1 MKVLMK
7 GNEAIAEAAIRAG
20 CQMYVGYPITPQSE
34 IAEYMSANMPKLGR
48 TFIQSQSELISI
60 NTVLG
65 GSMTGARC
73 MTSSSGVG
81 ISLMQEGFT
90 DAFSKA
96 LTPLIVNVNRL
107 GCGMGCLAAFPG
119 GQDDY
124 TRETHGGGNG
134 YYRFLVYVPS
144 TIQEAVDMTYQA
156 WEIAEKYHNP
166 VELYTEGRLGQMM
179 EAIELPEYKDVKFMS
194 GCLDGSRAP
203 NPNYPVWR
211 IRDEDFITRLDAMEE
226 NEQQWEEYLLEDAE
240 TVIVAVGLCARVC
253 KGAIN
258 KLRNQGIKIGLLRP
272 KTVWPFPVK
281 GFANI
286 PTTVKR
292 LVCVENSCKP
302 EMLEDVIVATR
313 KVPVLGSCALYS
325 KATLGL
331 ISGDALMEF
340 LNGVLNGTEKE
351 VG

>member
-34 IAEYMSANMPKLGR
+34 ITEYMSRNMPQLGR

-156 WEIAEKYHNP
+156 WDIAEKYHNP
-166 VELYTEGRLGQMM
+166 VELYTEGRLGKMM
-179 EAIELPEYKDVKFMS
+179 EAVELPEYRVVKFLS
-194 GCLDGSRAP
+194 GCQDGSQSP
-203 NPNYPVWR
+203 TPNYPVWR

-226 NEQQWEEYLLEDAE
+226 NEQQWEEYLIEDAE

-253 KGAIN
+253 KGTIH
-258 KLRNQGIKIGLLRP
+258 KLREQGVKIGMLRP

-281 GFANI
+281 GFRNI
-286 PTTVKR
+286 TAATKR
-292 LVCVENSCKP
+292 IVCVENSNKP
-302 EMLEDVIVATR
+302 EMLEDVIVAMR
-313 KVPVLGSCALYS
+313 KVSNLNRCALYS

-331 ISGDALMEF
+331 ISGEELKAF
-340 LNGVLNGTEKE
+340 LEEVLSGTEKE

>member
-34 IAEYMSANMPKLGR
+34 ITEYMSSNMPKFGR

-134 YYRFLVYVPS
+134 YYRFLVYIPS

-156 WEIAEKYHNP
+156 WDVAEKYHNP

-179 EAIELPEYKDVKFMS
+179 EAVELPAYKEVKFMP
-194 GCLDGSRAP
+194 GCLDGTQTP
-203 NPNYPVWR
+203 TPNYPVWR
-211 IRDEDFITRLDAMEE
+211 IRDEDFNLRLEAMEE
-226 NEQQWEEYLLEDAE
+226 NEQQWEEYRLEDAE
-240 TVIVAVGLCARVC
+240 LVIVAVGLCARVC

-258 KLRNQGIKIGLLRP
+258 KLREQGVKIGMLRP

-281 GFANI
+281 GFKNI
-286 PTTVKR
+286 PGSAKKMI
-292 LVCVENSCKP
+292 CVENSSKP
-302 EMLEDVIVATR
+302 EMLEDVIVAMR
-313 KVPVLGSCALYS
+313 KVPALSDCKLYS

-331 ISGDALMEF
+331 IPGEELMSF
-340 LNGVLNGTEKE
+340 LDGVITGAEKE
-351 VG
+351 V